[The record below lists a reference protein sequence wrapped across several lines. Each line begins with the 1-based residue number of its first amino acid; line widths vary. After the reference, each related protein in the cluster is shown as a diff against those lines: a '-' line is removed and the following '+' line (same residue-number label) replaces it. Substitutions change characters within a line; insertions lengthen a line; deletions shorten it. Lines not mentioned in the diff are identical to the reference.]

1 MFILHTS
8 KCIGR
13 ITRATYICLFFFFSK
28 SQKCIIMY
36 INKLMKH
43 TSPSSDGVAAV
54 VKVLNLVSDGVL
66 TIIVS
71 FHLMIE

>member
-1 MFILHTS
+1 
-8 KCIGR
+8 
-13 ITRATYICLFFFFSK
+13 
-28 SQKCIIMY
+28 
-36 INKLMKH
+36 MKH

-71 FHLMIE
+71 FHLMIEYFSTHNNHNLKLRKV